1 MKTKIFVFVLSL
13 FAALGLGAGVS
24 HASEVAN
31 SPSSLGEATALS
43 AVAEIDS
50 ALQGINFDTPS
61 QKAPA
66 PAKAVLQFLQDSI
79 TLAGRDVLAKTAKPE
94 DLFQSEQAARSE
106 TARSVSTLFHQEDG
120 AEAGPST
127 LNKSGDFFDGIWQ
140 KLEFVPGVAKMRASD
155 GWQQSDYVR
164 IFASLAIFTIPAFI
178 PGAIVGVAAAL
189 AVGVVV
195 AIGIMAISG
204 ILGVPLGL
212 LIGVPVGLLGL
223 LLIPLMLLGIPV
235 AVVLGIGTLVFAV
248 LALIM
253 YAGNDYFP
261 TLVGFLDNNTYL
273 DLFIDIIFGD
283 DGPDGIY
290 YLSGFFALGAIGV
303 AFFLLALLLA
313 PLLIIPMGVMGL
325 ALILFA
331 IPVGAAML
339 LLAPVAI
346 PIGIGVAVVAA
357 IVTIPIGA
365 IIGLAIPF
373 IMAILAV
380 VLWKTKAATRP
391 EEELAAKKKAS
402 SEPYQLAS
410 QDDYALAA

>member
-127 LNKSGDFFDGIWQ
+127 LNKAGDFFDGIWQ
-140 KLEFVPGVAKMRASD
+140 KLEFIPGVAKMRASD

-164 IFASLAIFTIPAFI
+164 IFASLAILTIPAFI
-178 PGAIVGVAAAL
+178 PGAVVGVAAAL

-204 ILGVPLGL
+204 VLGVPLGVL
-212 LIGVPVGLLGL
+212 LAALPAIAGVLLFPVALLAVPALFISTIVMMVLAIDHLINNPNSFLAGSFDNIYKMLVENLIILSLGDEDAARLVIGLGVAALLFGGIFFLPL
-223 LLIPLMLLGIPV
+223 LLPLG
-235 AVVLGIGTLVFAV
+235 VLGI
-248 LALIM
+248 
-253 YAGNDYFP
+253 
-261 TLVGFLDNNTYL
+261 
-273 DLFIDIIFGD
+273 
-283 DGPDGIY
+283 
-290 YLSGFFALGAIGV
+290 
-303 AFFLLALLLA
+303 ALLL
-313 PLLIIPMGVMGL
+313 
-325 ALILFA
+325 FS
-331 IPVGAAML
+331 IPVIGAML
-339 LLAPVAI
+339 LLTPVAI

-357 IVTIPIGA
+357 VIAIPIGA
-365 IIGLAIPF
+365 IIGLAIPV

-380 VLWKTKAATRP
+380 LLWKTKGATRP